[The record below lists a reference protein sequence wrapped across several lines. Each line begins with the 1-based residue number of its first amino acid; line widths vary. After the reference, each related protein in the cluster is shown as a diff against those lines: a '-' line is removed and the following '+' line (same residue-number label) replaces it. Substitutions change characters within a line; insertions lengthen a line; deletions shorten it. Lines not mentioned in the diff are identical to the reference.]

1 MRKLREFDM
10 VRLLAPLSGE
20 GLYHAVPCSLPA
32 GAEGTI
38 IEDYGMGYEVEF
50 MLGEPGDPDWIVL
63 AVSPEQ
69 VEPVLG
75 AA

>member
-1 MRKLREFDM
+1 MRKPREFDM

-32 GAEGTI
+32 GAEGTV
-38 IEDYGMGYEVEF
+38 IEDRGTGYEVEF
-50 MLGEPGDPDWIVL
+50 MLGEPDDPDWIVL
-63 AVSPEQ
+63 AVLPEQ
-69 VEPVLG
+69 VELARG